1 MLTLLKPL
9 PIAIVFITTLGLFM
23 HDTKTDS
30 ATLMVI
36 AEPGS
41 SVHSTNTKS
50 ISTSNEHIHVEKAS
64 VGSQNRASSLR
75 LSTPRI
81 QARDDHSQYVQ
92 SKKSMHAGGDG
103 VSLWPSV

>member
-9 PIAIVFITTLGLFM
+9 PIAIVFITTLGILM

-41 SVHSTNTKS
+41 SAHFASVNS
-50 ISTSNEHIHVEKAS
+50 ISKSNEHVHVEKAS
-64 VGSQNRASSLR
+64 VGSQNRGITIRPHA
-75 LSTPRI
+75 PRA
-81 QARDDHSQYVQ
+81 QTRDDHHQYVQ
-92 SKKSMHAGGDG
+92 SKKSMHSGGEG
-103 VSLWPSV
+103 IGLWPSV

>member
-9 PIAIVFITTLGLFM
+9 PIAIVFITTLGILM

-41 SVHSTNTKS
+41 SAHFASVNS
-50 ISTSNEHIHVEKAS
+50 ISKSNEHVHVEKAS
-64 VGSQNRASSLR
+64 VGSQNRATSLR
-75 LSTPRI
+75 LSTPRM